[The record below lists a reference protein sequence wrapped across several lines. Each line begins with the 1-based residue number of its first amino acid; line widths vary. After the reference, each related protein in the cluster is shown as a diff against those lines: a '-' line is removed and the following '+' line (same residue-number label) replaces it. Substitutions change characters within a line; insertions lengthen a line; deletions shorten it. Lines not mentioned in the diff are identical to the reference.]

1 MSFKK
6 GRGRGYLSYLVL
18 LLFLIIFLLF
28 SLFLS
33 VSLGAVKINLLDTY
47 RIVFSKLGWFSNI
60 RYLSK
65 SSIAIVWN
73 MRVPRVLLAI
83 IAGAGLSI
91 CGCVMQST
99 VNNPIAEP

>member
-6 GRGRGYLSYLVL
+6 ARRRGYLSYLVL

-65 SSIAIVWN
+65 SSIASFGICESQEYSL
-73 MRVPRVLLAI
+73 PLLQELDFLS
-83 IAGAGLSI
+83 AG
-91 CGCVMQST
+91 V
-99 VNNPIAEP
+99 

>member
-6 GRGRGYLSYLVL
+6 TRRRGYLSYLVL

-47 RIVFSKLGWFSNI
+47 RIVFSKLGWF
-60 RYLSK
+60 
-65 SSIAIVWN
+65 
-73 MRVPRVLLAI
+73 
-83 IAGAGLSI
+83 
-91 CGCVMQST
+91 
-99 VNNPIAEP
+99 

>member
-1 MSFKK
+1 LL
-6 GRGRGYLSYLVL
+6 YLTL

-47 RIVFSKLGWFSNI
+47 RIVFSKLGWFSDIGN
-60 RYLSK
+60 LSK

-83 IAGAGLSI
+83 IAGSGLSI

-99 VNNPIAEP
+99 V